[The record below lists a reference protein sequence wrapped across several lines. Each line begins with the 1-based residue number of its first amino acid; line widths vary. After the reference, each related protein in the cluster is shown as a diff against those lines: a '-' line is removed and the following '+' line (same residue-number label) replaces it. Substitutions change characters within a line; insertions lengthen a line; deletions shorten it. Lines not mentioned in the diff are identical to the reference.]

1 MRYFVRAFV
10 LFFVSGFILSA
21 KSLANPGDTTWVQAQ
36 NDVQLD
42 WYNDFDTPVT
52 FPSGS
57 LSYRKI
63 IMIFTL
69 GKYQCPSG
77 TQYCGDWDYTVQNFL
92 MTPTDTFELSRLITP
107 YANASY
113 PRTPWGW
120 KQRYYFDVTDF
131 YPLLKNAATIR
142 LSYHNYS
149 GGFTGNI
156 KFAFI
161 EGTPP
166 RNVTG
171 IKRLWH
177 GAFPFGN
184 SADPIENYLP
194 ATNVNT
200 PAGTQQAEMNFT
212 VTGHGN
218 DNTGCS
224 EFCSK
229 YYQVYANSSLKE
241 TKTVWKD
248 NCGSNNLYP
257 QSGTWVYNRAG
268 WCPGE
273 LVKPNVHKLGAATPG
288 SNVNVDVN
296 FQSYTGNGSASYIIE
311 SALFFYGA
319 YNQTLDASIENIVAP
334 NDYEGHFR
342 ANPICGNPIVV
353 IKNTGA
359 NTINSVSLQYGV
371 VGQTLQTYTAS
382 GMALASGKDTTIV
395 LPDLSALTIL
405 KTGSVNRFVVT
416 IDKLNGNA
424 DGYALNNNM
433 QSSFVA
439 APDWPGQFAMMIK
452 SNNQAAQTKWRIEN
466 LNGAILKQRSPTA
479 ALTVYTDSVEL
490 PDGCYRL
497 VVTDANCDGL
507 YWWANPSSG
516 KGYLYATK
524 RDGAIIPFT
533 NGLPVYPATLATDFG
548 CGFTQ
553 YFRVS
558 NTLGADQLLLRGE
571 AKDTTNLLSWQTNR
585 EINTQRF
592 IVEYSTNDTAWS
604 PIAEVKANGNTSS
617 PISYST
623 KHKPLV
629 HSAFHY
635 YRLKLYYAD
644 GSWKYSNKITLSPVE
659 SSEYVVDVRPNP
671 FDDEI
676 KVRITSPLPQ
686 TASISVFDV
695 QGRLLFSMN
704 NDLNTG
710 LNVIAVGGHRFAAGV
725 YTIVIRSSAGQKVAR
740 KIVKL

>member
-1 MRYFVRAFV
+1 MRYIVRTFILLLIFVF
-10 LFFVSGFILSA
+10 SLSA
-21 KSLANPGDTTWVQAQ
+21 KVLANPGDTTWVQAQ
-36 NDVQLD
+36 NNVQLD
-42 WYNDFDTPVT
+42 YYNDFDASVT

-57 LSYRKI
+57 VSYRKI
-63 IMIFTL
+63 IMVFTL

-113 PRTPWGW
+113 PRTSWSW

-131 YPLLKNAATIR
+131 YPVLKNAATIR

-184 SADPIENYLP
+184 ATNPIENYLQ
-194 ATNVNT
+194 ATNATVPVN
-200 PAGTQQAEMNFT
+200 TQQAEMNFT
-212 VTGHGN
+212 VTGHGS

-257 QSGTWVYNRAG
+257 QSGTWIYNRAG

-273 LVKPNVHKLGAATPG
+273 QVNANVHKLGIASPG
-288 SNVNVDVN
+288 NTMNVDVN
-296 FQSYTGNGSASYIIE
+296 FQSYTGNGAASYIIE

-319 YNQTLDASIENIVAP
+319 YNQNLDASVENIIAP
-334 NDYEGHFR
+334 NDYEGNFR
-342 ANPICGNPIVV
+342 ANPICGNPVVV

-359 NTINSVSLQYGV
+359 ATIHSISLQYGV
-371 VGQTLQTYTAS
+371 VGQTLQSFIIS
-382 GMALASGKDTTIV
+382 GMSLAPSKDTTIM
-395 LPDLSALTIL
+395 LPDLSALTTLIA
-405 KTGSVNRFVVT
+405 GSINKFVVT
-416 IDKLNGNA
+416 IQQVNEST
-424 DGYALNNNM
+424 DGYAINNSM

-439 APDWPGQFAMMIK
+439 APDWPAQFALIIK
-452 SNNQAAQTKWRIEN
+452 SNNYATQTKWRIEN
-466 LNGAILKQRSPTA
+466 LGGAVIKQRSPTSA
-479 ALTVYTDSVEL
+479 QTVYTDSVEL
-490 PDGCYRL
+490 TDGCYRL

-507 YWWANPSSG
+507 YWWANSAAG
-516 KGYLYATK
+516 RGYLYATK
-524 RDGAIIPFT
+524 KDGSVISFT
-533 NGLPVYPATLATDFG
+533 NGLPAYPANLAPDFG
-548 CGFTQ
+548 CGFIQ

-558 NTLGADQLLLRGE
+558 GTVPADQLLLRGE
-571 AKDTTNLLSWQTNR
+571 AKDTANLLSWETAQ
-585 EINTQRF
+585 EVNTDHF
-592 IVEYSTNDTAWS
+592 TIEYSINDTTYSA
-604 PIAEVKANGNTSS
+604 IGEVKANGNASS
-617 PISYST
+617 KSTYSST
-623 KHKPLV
+623 HKPTV
-629 HSAFHY
+629 HAPFYY
-635 YRLKLYYAD
+635 YRLKLYYTD
-644 GSWKYSNKITLSPVE
+644 GSWKYSNKVSLSPVA
-659 SSEYVVDVRPNP
+659 SSEYAVDVRPNP

-676 KVRITSPLPQ
+676 KVRITTPRSQ
-686 TASISVFDV
+686 TASIAVFDM
-695 QGRLLFSMN
+695 QGRLLFNKSSV
-704 NDLNTG
+704 LTTG
-710 LNVIAVGGHRFAAGV
+710 LNVIPVDGNRFAAGV
-725 YTIVIRSSAGQKVAR
+725 YTIIIRSEGQKIAR
-740 KIVKL
+740 KILKL